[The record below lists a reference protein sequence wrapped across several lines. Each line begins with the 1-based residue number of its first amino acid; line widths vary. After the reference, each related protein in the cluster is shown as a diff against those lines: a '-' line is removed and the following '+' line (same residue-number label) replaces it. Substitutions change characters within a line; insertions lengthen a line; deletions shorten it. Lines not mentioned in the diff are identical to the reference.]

1 MPTTQK
7 QQTQDAADFAAEFD
21 AADAEPTAQSED
33 EAFGLADEAGP
44 GVGAG
49 AEEPAD
55 ASAAP
60 PAATPAAVQP
70 SGDEARLKEWEAQL
84 QAKEAELGAKEA
96 TLDTSSVG
104 ESQESEGATDPA
116 ADAVGAADSDD
127 PEKALADDF
136 GPEFVDLIKRL
147 IAKVCADK
155 VGEGLGT
162 LSSTVDEVIQHLQG
176 ERNANHFKAIA
187 AAHEDFTD
195 VVESPEF
202 SAWKDG
208 QEPAEQARLSQVI
221 DAGSTQEIIDMLTD
235 FKASKSSGVDD
246 SEIDGA
252 EGVRSSGLT
261 LPKEPSGDDDFAAA
275 WNEH

>member
-1 MPTTQK
+1 
-7 QQTQDAADFAAEFD
+7 
-21 AADAEPTAQSED
+21 
-33 EAFGLADEAGP
+33 
-44 GVGAG
+44 
-49 AEEPAD
+49 
-55 ASAAP
+55 
-60 PAATPAAVQP
+60 
-70 SGDEARLKEWEAQL
+70 
-84 QAKEAELGAKEA
+84 
-96 TLDTSSVG
+96 
-104 ESQESEGATDPA
+104 
-116 ADAVGAADSDD
+116 
-127 PEKALADDF
+127 
-136 GPEFVDLIKRL
+136 
-147 IAKVCADK
+147 
-155 VGEGLGT
+155 EGLGT

>member
-33 EAFGLADEAGP
+33 EAFGLADEAGA
-44 GVGAG
+44 GAG
-49 AEEPAD
+49 AGDPAD
-55 ASAAP
+55 A
-60 PAATPAAVQP
+60 PAATPAAAQP
-70 SGDEARLKEWEAQL
+70 SGDEARPKEWEAQL
-84 QAKEAELGAKEA
+84 QAKEAELAAKEA

-116 ADAVGAADSDD
+116 ADAVDAGDSDD

-195 VVESPEF
+195 VVESSEF
-202 SAWKDG
+202 NAWKDA

-221 DAGSTQEIIDMLTD
+221 DAGGTQEIIDMLTD
-235 FKASKSSGVDD
+235 FKASKGGGVDD

>member
-1 MPTTQK
+1 MPTTPK
-7 QQTQDAADFAAEFD
+7 QQTEDAAAFAAEFD
-21 AADAEPTAQSED
+21 AADAEPSAQSED
-33 EAFGLADEAGP
+33 EAFGLAEEA
-44 GVGAG
+44 GAG
-49 AEEPAD
+49 AEDPAGV
-55 ASAAP
+55 
-60 PAATPAAVQP
+60 PAAASDAGPAAAEP
-70 SGDEARLKEWEAQL
+70 PGDEAQL
-84 QAKEAELGAKEA
+84 QAKEAELAAEEGA
-96 TLDTSSVG
+96 LDTSSVG
-104 ESQESEGATDPA
+104 ESQESEDVTDPA
-116 ADAVGAADSDD
+116 ADAGATDGTDD

-136 GPEFVDLIKRL
+136 GPEFVDLMKRL

-195 VVESPEF
+195 IVESPEF

-208 QEPAEQARLSQVI
+208 QEPAEQARLAQVI

-235 FKASKSSGVDD
+235 YKASKGGGVDD